1 LIKMAN
7 TENEKGEF
15 SDLGKFKKIE
25 CKEINERKVCEM
37 KFEKGRVTMLEE
49 ELNKICEK

>member
-1 LIKMAN
+1 MAN
-7 TENEKGEF
+7 TENEQGEF

-25 CKEINERKVCEM
+25 CIKIMDRKVCEM

-49 ELNKICEK
+49 ELNKICKK